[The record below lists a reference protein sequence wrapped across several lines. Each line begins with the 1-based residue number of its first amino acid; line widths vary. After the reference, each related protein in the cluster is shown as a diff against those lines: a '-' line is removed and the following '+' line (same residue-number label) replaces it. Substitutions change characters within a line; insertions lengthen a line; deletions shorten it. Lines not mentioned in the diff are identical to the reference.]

1 MPDTNRLA
9 AYRTVLTVV
18 ERDDPILHRTGATA
32 AGDLIA
38 APTVTA
44 AKDDAHV
51 GVMAAAEHKIA
62 VCVGTCYG
70 YSVRSDII
78 AVTPTENK
86 CVLLTIPQVVGAETY
101 VIFFST
107 DAAPKRLCEITE
119 AQRAAGCSVTAVST
133 VGAPYA
139 GQAAGTV
146 TLKLVGTGAA
156 TTDALYATAAA
167 IAPGKVAIAALPGT
181 SGVIDCTG
189 RQTAYVRAIV
199 NPVALTAM
207 PALTVV
213 PFVKTGD
220 AWAPGTPGIVTAG
233 VRSETFT
240 VDVGGASALVV
251 AVKTITSGA
260 TADVAVQLV

>member
-1 MPDTNRLA
+1 MPTPNRLA
-9 AYRTVLTVV
+9 AYRTVLEVV
-18 ERDDPILHRTGATA
+18 ERDEPIAHRTGATA

-70 YSVRSDII
+70 YSLRSGIV
-78 AVTPTENK
+78 AVTPDLNES
-86 CVLLTIPQVVGAETY
+86 VLVTIPQVVGAESY
-101 VIFFST
+101 VLFFST

-119 AQRAAGCSVTAVST
+119 AQRAAGCVVTAVE
-133 VGAPYA
+133 
-139 GQAAGTV
+139 TV
-146 TLKLVGTGAA
+146 TTTGGTAGKVLVKLVGTGAD
-156 TTDALYATAAA
+156 TTAALYATSTA
-167 IAPGKVAIAALPGT
+167 IAPGLVAVAGTGT
-181 SGVIDCTG
+181 SGSIDCTG
-189 RQTAYVRAIV
+189 RKTAYVRAIA

-220 AWAPGTPGIVTAG
+220 SWAPGSPGIVTAG

-240 VDVGGASALVV
+240 VDVKGASEFVV
-251 AVKTITSGA
+251 CIKSNTSGA

>member
-1 MPDTNRLA
+1 MPSVNRLA

-18 ERDDPILHRTGATA
+18 ERDPVILHRTGATA

-70 YSVRSDII
+70 YSVRSDIVAI
-78 AVTPTENK
+78 TPTENK
-86 CVLLTIPQVVGAETY
+86 CVLLTIPQVVGAESY

-107 DAAPKRLCEITE
+107 DAAPKRLAEITE
-119 AQRAAGCSVTAVST
+119 AQRAAGCTVTAVST

-139 GQAAGTV
+139 GQAGGTV
-146 TLKLVGTGAA
+146 TLKLVGTGADTA
-156 TTDALYATAAA
+156 AALYATSTA
-167 IAPGKVAIAALPGT
+167 IAPGKVAVVGTGT
-181 SGVIDCTG
+181 SGSIDCTR

-220 AWAPGTPGIVTAG
+220 SWAPGSPGIVTAG

-240 VDVGGASALVV
+240 IDVGGAEALVV

>member
-1 MPDTNRLA
+1 MTPENRLSS
-9 AYRTVLTVV
+9 YLSTLEVCK
-18 ERDDPILHRTGATA
+18 RDDVVLHRTGATA

-51 GVMAAAEHKIA
+51 GVMAAAAHNVA
-62 VCVGTCYG
+62 VAVGTCYG
-70 YSVRSDII
+70 YSTRSNIVAI
-78 AVTPTENK
+78 TPTENK
-86 CVLLTIPQVVGAETY
+86 CVLLTIPQVVGADSY

-107 DAAPKRLCEITE
+107 DAAPKRLAEITE
-119 AQRAAGCSVTAVST
+119 AQRAAGCSITAVET

-146 TLKLVGTGAA
+146 TLKLIGTGAA
-156 TTDALYATAAA
+156 TTDAIYATNLA
-167 IAPGKVAIAALPGT
+167 IAPGNVAVASAT
-181 SGVIDCTG
+181 SSGAITCTG
-189 RQTAYVRAIV
+189 RQTAYVRALV
-199 NPVALTAM
+199 NPGNLTAM

-220 AWAPGTPGIVTAG
+220 QWAPGTPGIVTAG

-240 VDVGGASALVV
+240 VDVGGASAFVV
-251 AVKTITSGA
+251 AVKTITSSA